1 MSSLGVI
8 LSDNQSQLFDHPYQ
22 LLFPSVVIALVMI
35 SFNLFGNGLRDAIN
49 PSLKGEDE

>member
-8 LSDNQSQLFDHPYQ
+8 LSDNQPELLTSPY
-22 LLFPSVVIALVMI
+22 LLIFPSVVIALIMI

-49 PSLKGEDE
+49 PSLKGED